1 MYNSGAMKNVIL
13 ISADF
18 PRTYYQFAKA
28 FQRNGCNVLVIGSTP
43 YYDLHPELKGCVTEY
58 YQTYEMENID
68 KMSEII
74 WYFINKYGPIDFLES
89 NNEYWLRSDA
99 ILRERFGIS
108 SGIYPHQLD
117 DYQRKSSM
125 KQYFMKAGAHVAP
138 FILSDD
144 LEELKEFAKE
154 YNYPIFAKPDI
165 GVGAAGNY
173 KINNEQELINYLNTK
188 PKIPYFVE
196 AYVEGRIITFDGIA
210 NAESE
215 PVICVN
221 EIFPREIYNFHNNG
235 NDMVY
240 FVNKVVPPDLLKLGK
255 NIIKSLGLK
264 NRFFHTELFIAD
276 NAIKGWFNKGDI
288 VALEVN
294 IRTPGGYTPDLLNFG
309 LSTNLYQM
317 FADVICFGYSDE
329 SVGQHYYAVYASRRN
344 NKQYFFTE
352 EDIKR
357 TYANNLCAYGDMPAV
372 LADLMCDRYFMAKF
386 ENEKDAVLFSQY
398 VTRRADVSYASETKF
413 DHILGEDKRILD
425 EKKAESSYDDL
436 PICDRHIDGA

>member
-1 MYNSGAMKNVIL
+1 MIKNVIL

-18 PRTYYQFAKA
+18 PKTYYQFAKA
-28 FQRNGCNVLVIGSTP
+28 FQQNGCNVFVIGSTP
-43 YYDLHPELKGCVTEY
+43 YYDLHPELKNCVTEY

-68 KMSEII
+68 KMSEIVQ
-74 WYFINKYGPIDFLES
+74 YFINKYGPIDFLES
-89 NNEYWLRSDA
+89 NNEYWLRSDS

-125 KQYFMKAGAHVAP
+125 KQAFMKAGAHVAP
-138 FILSDD
+138 FILSDN

-173 KINNEQELINYLNTK
+173 KINNEQELIDYLKNK
-188 PKIPYFVE
+188 PNVPYFVE

-210 NAESE
+210 NADSE
-215 PVICVN
+215 PVIVAN
-221 EIFPREIYNFHNNG
+221 EIFPREIYSFHKNH

-240 FVNKVVPPDLLKLGK
+240 FVNKVVPPDLLSVGK
-255 NIIKSLGLK
+255 SIIKTLGLK
-264 NRFFHTELFIAD
+264 NRFFHTELFLAD
-276 NAIKGWFNKGDI
+276 NEIKGWFKKGDI

-317 FADVICFGYSDE
+317 FADVICYGSSDE
-329 SVGQHYYAVYASRRN
+329 YVGQSYYAVYASRRKD
-344 NKQYFFTE
+344 KQYFFNE
-352 EDIKR
+352 DDIKR
-357 TYANNLCAYGDMPAV
+357 TYVNNLCAYGDMPAI

-386 ENEKDAVLFSQY
+386 DDEKDAVLFSQY
-398 VTRRADVSYASETKF
+398 VTRRADARF
-413 DHILGEDKRILD
+413 DTDYSFSRLVGEDKRIME
-425 EKKAESSYDDL
+425 EKNRESIDDGL
-436 PICDRHIDGA
+436 SICDKHIDGA

>member
-1 MYNSGAMKNVIL
+1 MKNVIL

-18 PRTYYQFAKA
+18 PYTYYQFAKA
-28 FQRNGCNVLVIGSTP
+28 FHKNGCNVFVIGSTP
-43 YYDLHPELKGCVTEY
+43 YYDLHPELKGSITEY

-68 KMSEII
+68 KMSEIVQ
-74 WYFINKYGPIDFLES
+74 YFVNKYGPIDFLES
-89 NNEYWLRSDA
+89 NNEYWLRSDS

-144 LEELKEFAKE
+144 LEELRAFAKE

-173 KINNEQELINYLNTK
+173 KINNDEELVNYLNNK
-188 PKIPYFVE
+188 PHIPYFVE

-210 NAESE
+210 NANSE
-215 PVICVN
+215 PVICAN
-221 EIFPREIYNFHNNG
+221 EIFPREIFNMHITKS
-235 NDMVY
+235 DMVY
-240 FVNKVVPPDLLKLGK
+240 YVNKVVPPDLLSLGK

-264 NRFFHTELFIAD
+264 NRFFHTELFIAE
-276 NAIKGWFNKGDI
+276 NSIKGWFEKGDI

-317 FADVICFGYSDE
+317 FADVICYGYSDE
-329 SVGQHYYAVYASRRN
+329 YVGPHYYAVYASRRN
-344 NKQYFFTE
+344 GKQYFFNE

-357 TYANNLCAYGDMPAV
+357 TYLNNLCTYGDMPKV
-372 LADLMCDRYFMAKF
+372 LSDLMCDRFYMAKF
-386 ENEKDAVLFSQY
+386 EDEKEAVLFGQY
-398 VTRRADVSYASETKF
+398 VTRLANVSYAGETKF
-413 DHILGEDKRILD
+413 EHLLGEDRRIMD
-425 EKKAESSYDDL
+425 EKNSDASDDL

>member
-1 MYNSGAMKNVIL
+1 MKNVLL

-28 FQRNGCNVLVIGSTP
+28 FQKNGCNVFVIGGTP
-43 YYDLHPELKGCVTEY
+43 YYDLEPELKGSVTEY

-68 KMSEII
+68 KMCEIVQ
-74 WYFINKYGPIDFLES
+74 YFINKYGPIDFLES
-89 NNEYWLRSDA
+89 NNEYWLRSDS

-125 KQYFMKAGAHVAP
+125 KQFFLEAGAHVAP
-138 FILSDD
+138 YILSDN
-144 LEELKEFAKE
+144 LEELKDFAKE

-165 GVGAAGNY
+165 GVGAADNY
-173 KINNEQELINYLNTK
+173 KINDEQDLIDYLKNK
-188 PKIPYFVE
+188 PNIPYFVE

-215 PVICVN
+215 PVVVAN
-221 EIFPREIYNFHNNG
+221 EIFPREIYNIHKTNSEL
-235 NDMVY
+235 VY
-240 FVNKVVPPDLLKLGK
+240 YVNKVVPPDLLDLGK
-255 NIIKSLGLK
+255 RIVKSLGLK
-264 NRFFHTELFIAD
+264 NRFFHTELFIAE
-276 NAIKGWFNKGDI
+276 NSIKGWFEKGDI

-294 IRTPGGYTPDLLNFG
+294 IRTPGGFTPDLLNFG

-329 SVGQHYYAVYASRRN
+329 SVGPHFYAVYAGRRN
-344 NKQYFFTE
+344 SKQYFFSE

-357 TYANNLCAYGDMPAV
+357 TYVNNLCQYGDMPKV
-372 LADLMCDRYFMAKF
+372 LSDIMCDRFFMAKF
-386 ENEKDAVLFSQY
+386 EDEKEAVLFGQY
-398 VTRRADVSYASETKF
+398 VIRPANMSYATEQRF
-413 DHILGEDKRILD
+413 ERLLGEDRRIMD
-425 EKKAESSYDDL
+425 EKNSEPSDDL